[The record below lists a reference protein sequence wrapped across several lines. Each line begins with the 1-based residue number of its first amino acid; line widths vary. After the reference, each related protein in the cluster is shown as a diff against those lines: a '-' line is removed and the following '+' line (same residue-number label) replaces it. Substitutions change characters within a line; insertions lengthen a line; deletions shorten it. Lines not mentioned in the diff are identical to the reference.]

1 MDAIR
6 ADARQ
11 LTTMHKSIISMTRQ
25 SSESRRSG
33 RGFTLIE
40 VMIVV
45 AIIGILAMI
54 AMPSYQEYMRKS
66 KRAEAQGILMEA
78 AQYMQRY
85 YSANDRYTVTAGNT
99 TAEAE
104 QKVGSVSM
112 LPPTLQQSPKSGT
125 ANYNIVIFAKDIP
138 PTYSIRATRAGSM
151 ASDKCGT
158 LTLNS
163 LGGKA
168 IVDAATGMNVAD
180 CWKQ

>member
-1 MDAIR
+1 VDAVR

-11 LTTMHKSIISMTRQ
+11 LTTKHKSITAMTRQ
-25 SSESRRSG
+25 SLGSSRSG

-45 AIIGILAMI
+45 AIIGILAMV
-54 AMPSYQEYMRKS
+54 AMPSYQEYMRRS

-85 YSANDRYTVTAGNT
+85 YSANDRYTVAAGNT
-99 TAEAE
+99 TAEVE

-112 LPPTLQQSPKSGT
+112 LPETLRQSPKSGT
-125 ANYNIVIFAKDIP
+125 ANYDIVVVARGTP
-138 PTYSIRATRAGSM
+138 PSYTIRATGAGSM

-158 LTLNS
+158 LMLNS
-163 LGGKA
+163 LGAKT
-168 IVDAATGMNVAD
+168 IDTTATGVNVAD
-180 CWKQ
+180 CWRQ